1 MTLRRRQFLHMAAG
15 AIALPA
21 MPLAVQ
27 AQAFPSHPITMI
39 VPVSAGG
46 AMDTLARIVA
56 QGVSA
61 SLGQPVII
69 ENVTG
74 ASGAIGV
81 GRVARAAP
89 DGYTLSYAAFATH
102 VVSAATMTLPYDVIA
117 DFEPVA
123 LISATLG

>member
-1 MTLRRRQFLHMAAG
+1 MKLRRREFLRLAAG
-15 AIALPA
+15 AAATMAPGVA
-21 MPLAVQ
+21 R
-27 AQAFPSHPITMI
+27 AQAYPSRPITMI
-39 VPVSAGG
+39 VPVAAGG

-56 QGVSA
+56 QGMSS
-61 SLGQPVII
+61 SLGQTVII

-117 DFEPVA
+117 DFEPIA
-123 LISATLG
+123 LISAIIIR